1 MLKKDFGIFV
11 QNPRDSS
18 KRVEENGEAVIKLH
32 FVF

>member
-1 MLKKDFGIFV
+1 MLKKDFGISV

-18 KRVEENGEAVIKLH
+18 KRVEENGVAIIKLH